1 MSFVYIPFMYALLKS
16 SRKILIF
23 SVLILIFK
31 ICVFFVIRLKVEGP
45 QGGGELEDDTAAND
59 VEFKCTKGEVIS
71 STNGGKLGSWGEW
84 SSTCPTGFCGIE
96 TKVELL
102 LDAGGDDTALND
114 VRFMCG
120 C

>member
-1 MSFVYIPFMYALLKS
+1 MEIH
-16 SRKILIF
+16 
-23 SVLILIFK
+23 
-31 ICVFFVIRLKVEGP
+31 

-59 VEFKCTKGEVIS
+59 VEFKCRNGEVIS
-71 STNGGKLGSWGEW
+71 STNGGKLGDWGAW
-84 SSTCPTGFCGIE
+84 SPTCSTGFCGIQ

-102 LDAGGDDTALND
+102 LGADADDTALND